1 MSSKPQVTFASKHQ
15 MLPIKRAASA
25 PQTSTF
31 SKSDASNQS
40 ILPVTQAS
48 PISSDAKFLQSYHF
62 QETHMEDRTETHIDS
77 THPDSKVDE
86 ADLPL
91 LSQNSL
97 LSPSSDITDLA
108 LTTPSPSKST
118 FSRLSIDEEKFSPPA
133 TLKQTKALHRQR
145 ILDISQR
152 ATSLILSII
161 ILVVMANA
169 YRTFLANK
177 NVTAGGQAI
186 YPTFMALW
194 PTYMMIA
201 AGAVTVVLNACVVF
215 WRVRGHIKDEKR
227 EEMYNKAWD
236 YLLHGINCG
245 IWLASS
251 STFHASKNLGGAI
264 DPNALWGYTCSPTA
278 KKLNEQF
285 PEIIKFYVQCQVQT
299 VSFWMSVSA
308 VLVEGFAVLTKVF
321 VRK

>member
-1 MSSKPQVTFASKHQ
+1 MKKRCLL
-15 MLPIKRAASA
+15 LPS
-25 PQTSTF
+25 
-31 SKSDASNQS
+31 
-40 ILPVTQAS
+40 
-48 PISSDAKFLQSYHF
+48 
-62 QETHMEDRTETHIDS
+62 
-77 THPDSKVDE
+77 
-86 ADLPL
+86 
-91 LSQNSL
+91 SL
-97 LSPSSDITDLA
+97 LSHLNAPQ
-108 LTTPSPSKST
+108 
-118 FSRLSIDEEKFSPPA
+118 FSPPA

-236 YLLHGINCG
+236 YLLHGIN
-245 IWLASS
+245 
-251 STFHASKNLGGAI
+251 
-264 DPNALWGYTCSPTA
+264 
-278 KKLNEQF
+278 
-285 PEIIKFYVQCQVQT
+285 
-299 VSFWMSVSA
+299 VSFTKYFFPVRFPYTISSFALSRSPWYALFRIRRVRRDWRPNSDIYSVAYGLLPAPLSMLLRIWEEQLIRMRFGGIRA
-308 VLVEGFAVLTKVF
+308 VLPRRNWTSSFRRLSNSMCNVKYKYVSLFPVCGAW
-321 VRK
+321 RKDWWT